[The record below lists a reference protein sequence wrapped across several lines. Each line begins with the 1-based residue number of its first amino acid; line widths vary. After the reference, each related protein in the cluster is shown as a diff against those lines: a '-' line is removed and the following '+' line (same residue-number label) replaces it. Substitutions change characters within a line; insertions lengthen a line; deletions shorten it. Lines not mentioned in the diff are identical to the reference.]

1 LKRILAATLALIV
14 IPVVGGV
21 AGCARSS
28 ILPDATYAAHM
39 IPIYPRATLAD
50 QMGSNSFGDEP
61 GESWDG
67 MAWWLRSKDD
77 PEKIVEF
84 YESKLTGWQR
94 EVDETGAIVFKTVP
108 PDGEE
113 GEEVY
118 VRIANDGRIQIG
130 ESVKS
135 SKRAHKQS

>member
-1 LKRILAATLALIV
+1 MNRSRAAAVALAVICAGLAL
-14 IPVVGGV
+14 G
-21 AGCARSS
+21 ACARSS
-28 ILPDATYAAHM
+28 MLPDATYAAQM

-67 MAWWLRSKDD
+67 MAWWLHSRDD
-77 PEKIVEF
+77 REKIVEF
-84 YESKLTGWQR
+84 YDTKLAGWQR
-94 EVDETGAIVFKTVP
+94 ETDVSGAVVFRTVP
-108 PDGEE
+108 PGGED

-118 VRIANDGRIQIG
+118 VRIGTDGRIQIG

-135 SKRAHKQS
+135 GKRVHRQS

>member
-1 LKRILAATLALIV
+1 LKRFSAATLALLAL
-14 IPVVGGV
+14 PALSGL
-21 AGCARSS
+21 AGCSRSS
-28 ILPDATYAAHM
+28 ILPDATYAERM

-67 MAWWLRSKDD
+67 MAWWLTSKDD

-84 YESKLTGWQR
+84 YEAKLTGWQR
-94 EVDETGAIVFKTVP
+94 EVDETGAIVFRTVP
-108 PDGEE
+108 PSGEA

-118 VRIANDGRIQIG
+118 VRLGNDGRIQIG

-135 SKRAHKQS
+135 SKKVHRQS

>member
-1 LKRILAATLALIV
+1 VRSHRAAAHALLAILFAAGL
-14 IPVVGGV
+14 
-21 AGCARSS
+21 AGCSRTSL
-28 ILPDATYAAHM
+28 LPDATYAEQM
-39 IPIYPRATLAD
+39 IPIYPRAQLAD

-77 PEKIVEF
+77 PQKIVEF
-84 YESKLTGWQR
+84 YEAKLTGWQR
-94 EVDETGAIVFKTVP
+94 DVDETGAIVFKTVP
-108 PDGEE
+108 PGGDE

-118 VRIANDGRIQIG
+118 VRIGNDGRIQIG
-130 ESVKS
+130 ESVRS

>member
-1 LKRILAATLALIV
+1 LKRLLAVTIALIA
-14 IPVVGGV
+14 IPALSGLG
-21 AGCARSS
+21 GCARSS
-28 ILPDATYAAHM
+28 ILPDATYASHM

-67 MAWWLRSKDD
+67 MAWWLTSKDD
-77 PEKIVEF
+77 PAKIVEF
-84 YESKLTGWQR
+84 YEAKLAGWQR
-94 EVDETGAIVFKTVP
+94 EVDETGAIVFRTVP
-108 PDGEE
+108 PAGEA

-118 VRIANDGRIQIG
+118 VRLGNDGRIQIG

-135 SKRAHKQS
+135 SKKGQKHG